1 MPRGGWLHEVR
12 RWACC
17 GLRRTGGPSP
27 GSGAFSSSPYTVP
40 LCWVWGPSIAVLWS
54 CQRIEMCVTVFA
66 FFTYLLKK
74 EERCVTVFA
83 CYSSS
88 SSSSLAFC
96 TCIQPELRALSKELE
111 PFDGG
116 AKAIMDDVYVFG
128 PAAQAVFP
136 AIERLAPQRKTRR
149 FTGDR
154 EFGVATA
161 SRIVQ
166 VAIGFAIGSIVGAAT
181 AP

>member
-66 FFTYLLKK
+66 FFTYLLTGPKD
-74 EERCVTVFA
+74 
-83 CYSSS
+83 
-88 SSSSLAFC
+88 
-96 TCIQPELRALSKELE
+96 RAARRS
-111 PFDGG
+111 
-116 AKAIMDDVYVFG
+116 AKTAGRHWRGLG
-128 PAAQAVFP
+128 P
-136 AIERLAPQRKTRR
+136 R
-149 FTGDR
+149 
-154 EFGVATA
+154 
-161 SRIVQ
+161 
-166 VAIGFAIGSIVGAAT
+166 
-181 AP
+181 

>member
-66 FFTYLLKK
+66 FFTYLLTCP
-74 EERCVTVFA
+74 RYIRTYT
-83 CYSSS
+83 YSKYSM
-88 SSSSLAFC
+88 C
-96 TCIQPELRALSKELE
+96 TAGGLTADEGRHDAGQQP
-111 PFDGG
+111 
-116 AKAIMDDVYVFG
+116 
-128 PAAQAVFP
+128 
-136 AIERLAPQRKTRR
+136 RR
-149 FTGDR
+149 
-154 EFGVATA
+154 
-161 SRIVQ
+161 
-166 VAIGFAIGSIVGAAT
+166 
-181 AP
+181 